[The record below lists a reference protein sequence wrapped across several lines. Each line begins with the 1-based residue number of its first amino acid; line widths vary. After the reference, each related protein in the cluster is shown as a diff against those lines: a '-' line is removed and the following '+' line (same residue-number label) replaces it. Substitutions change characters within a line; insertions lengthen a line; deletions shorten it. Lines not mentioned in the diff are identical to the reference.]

1 MPKKEEGI
9 RALETLLSGYYSPVL
24 FAGLSSLIT
33 DSPEFVYEFKDQLLS
48 VLELYAEKL
57 EGHRRLRE
65 FLWAKMAKPLVEK
78 EPRRVCLAAI
88 KACKGHLYSFRP
100 DIKPCIFP
108 LIPLLERLWN
118 DPQARE
124 LLIEAAQTGQGGPLL
139 PSWVKHKMPTEEAP
153 MQGEA
158 RGQKKQQEEGIL
170 RCLFDYLGC
179 RPTRM
184 SMGESPDCV
193 AEIAR
198 KRIGIEVTILHP
210 GEKET
215 GGSALRRQE
224 EETVRR
230 IGLQPYPMWASLDW
244 KRALQ
249 RRIEQKVRA
258 ASRFNRSSID
268 KLWLVVAASV
278 PIWGAAVST
287 CVLGFDV
294 TAEKLCN
301 LTAGVL
307 DESAYDLVFF
317 YIIMQKKL
325 FRWKKGSSWKE
336 VRQRRNLSTGELA

>member
-9 RALETLLSGYYSPVL
+9 RALETLLSGDYCPIL
-24 FAGLSSLIT
+24 FAVLSSLIT
-33 DSPEFVYEFKDQLLS
+33 ASPEFVHEFKDQLLS

-57 EGHRRLRE
+57 EGDRLR
-65 FLWAKMAKPLVEK
+65 LWATMAKPLVEK

-88 KACKGHLYSFRP
+88 KACKGHPYSFRP
-100 DIKPCIFP
+100 DINPRMFP
-108 LIPLLERLWN
+108 LIPLLELLWN

-158 RGQKKQQEEGIL
+158 RGQKKQQEEDIL
-170 RCLFDYLGC
+170 RRLFDYLGC
-179 RPTRM
+179 RLTQM
-184 SMGESPDCV
+184 SMRESPDFI

-215 GGSALRRQE
+215 GGSPLRRQE
-224 EETVRR
+224 EEIVRR
-230 IGLQPYPMWASLDW
+230 NGPEQPYGMWASLDW

-249 RRIEQKVRA
+249 RRIEQKVRRA
-258 ASRFNRSSID
+258 KRFNRSSID
-268 KLWLVVAASV
+268 KLWLVVAAAV
-278 PIWGAAVST
+278 PTSGAVVST

-307 DESAYDLVFF
+307 EESVYDLVFF
-317 YIIMQKKL
+317 YIIMEKKL
-325 FRWKKGSSWKE
+325 FRWKKGNSWKE